1 MIIGLL
7 LLSAIFYQKDQDKLY
22 AYIKA
27 MLSMMAIMYVSLEL
41 LSIVNLISVLTC
53 RVLWLIIDV
62 VLLIVFIKKVKG
74 KRIEK
79 KSFSLKG
86 AFNWSDAL
94 LAGIGLLTMFFA
106 LKTVP
111 NNFDSMTYHLPR
123 IMHWA
128 QNGSVAHYA
137 SRVVRQITS
146 PVLAEFINLHV
157 YLLCGKKIFFSM
169 CHSGERLLPILFWL
183 WGSPGN

>member
-27 MLSMMAIMYVSLEL
+27 MLSMMAIMYVSLEI

-74 KRIEK
+74 KKIEK
-79 KSFSLKG
+79 KSFSLK
-86 AFNWSDAL
+86 
-94 LAGIGLLTMFFA
+94 
-106 LKTVP
+106 
-111 NNFDSMTYHLPR
+111 R
-123 IMHWA
+123 I
-128 QNGSVAHYA
+128 
-137 SRVVRQITS
+137 
-146 PVLAEFINLHV
+146 F
-157 YLLCGKKIFFSM
+157 
-169 CHSGERLLPILFWL
+169 
-183 WGSPGN
+183 